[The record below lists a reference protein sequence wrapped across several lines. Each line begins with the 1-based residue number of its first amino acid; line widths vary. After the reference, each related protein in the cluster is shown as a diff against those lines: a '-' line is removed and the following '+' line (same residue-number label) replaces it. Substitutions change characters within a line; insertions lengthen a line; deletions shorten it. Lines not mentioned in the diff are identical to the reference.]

1 MTNKKS
7 NGELTISQVCFYIFF
22 CTLLFA
28 KGIGLYDGQL
38 CFKVFLL
45 IACLAFAVKLALM
58 DFTLREIIYIIAML
72 SLGVI
77 IYLISGEK
85 GALFCIM
92 LLISVKGMNVQ
103 QIFWAGLITWIL
115 SFGSLFFLT
124 ASHLINSSVK
134 VHDKLGLGRIIRWNL
149 GYAHPNVLHVSLLL
163 LLCFIV
169 YLLGKNYNVRWF
181 LALEMINGF
190 VFIYSLSSTG
200 FLVSTLYLILALYW
214 SYRKK
219 IGKAEQILLMLYAS
233 GCVFIS
239 VIAPLV
245 LEGRA
250 FELVNKLVNNRLIL
264 SQWFLT
270 NVPIHL
276 FGNKMTDI
284 VTSLRTMDNSYV
296 FTLVTDGAVFF
307 ILMMVGYLQLVW
319 KLGKEQKGEAVC
331 VTMACLTAG
340 ITEPFLF
347 NTSFKNISLV
357 FLGLAVYE
365 KMQKGKIIYCGGKI
379 DKNIEFPEI
388 DWEKGKRRIRQAVC
402 GKKRKLL
409 GISFIAGIIAG
420 GVAFGIFK
428 APERYLFPRTAFEY
442 TNDIEESYY
451 LKDED
456 DIPQSGDKVI
466 GYVDQETEMVPFS
479 GNIARVEQIRNMLFT
494 GVTTAIAVYGAEI
507 IFLVIKDKKK
517 ADVAAQV

>member
-7 NGELTISQVCFYIFF
+7 NGELTISQVCFYVFF
-22 CTLLFA
+22 CILLFA

-38 CFKVFLL
+38 AFKVFLL
-45 IACLAFAVKLALM
+45 IACFAFAVKLVLT
-58 DFTLREIIYIIAML
+58 DFTLREVMYTIVML
-72 SLGVI
+72 ALGMV

-103 QIFWAGLITWIL
+103 QIFRAGLITWIL

-124 ASHLINSSVK
+124 ASHLISSSVK
-134 VHDKLGLGRIIRWNL
+134 VHDKFGLGRIIRWNL

-169 YLLGKNYNVRWF
+169 YLLGKSYNVRWF
-181 LALEMINGF
+181 FALEVINGF

-200 FLVSTLYLILALYW
+200 FLVATLYLILALYW

-219 IGKAEQILLMLYAS
+219 IGKVEKILLMLYAA

-239 VIAPLV
+239 VIAPLI

-296 FTLVTDGAVFF
+296 FALIMYGSVFF
-307 ILMMVGYLQLVW
+307 ILIIFGYLQLIW
-319 KLGKEQKGEAVC
+319 KLGKEQKGEALC
-331 VTMACLTAG
+331 VTIACLTAG

-365 KMQKGKIIYCGGKI
+365 KMQKGKIIYCGGKF
-379 DKNIEFPEI
+379 DRNIEFPEI
-388 DWEKGKRRIRQAVC
+388 DLGKTNRRIRQSVC
-402 GKKRKLL
+402 GKKQKLL
-409 GISFIAGIIAG
+409 GISFIAGIIVG
-420 GVAFGIFK
+420 GIVFGIFK
-428 APERYLFPRTAFEY
+428 APDRYLFPRTAFEY

-451 LKDED
+451 LQDEND
-456 DIPQSGDKVI
+456 VPQPGDKVI
-466 GYVDQETEMVPFS
+466 GYVDQKTEMVPFS
-479 GNIARVEQIRNMLFT
+479 GNIARVEQIRNMLFA
-494 GVTTAIAVYGAEI
+494 GVTTAIAVYGAGI
-507 IFLVIKDKKK
+507 IYLVIKEKKK
-517 ADVAAQV
+517 KLV